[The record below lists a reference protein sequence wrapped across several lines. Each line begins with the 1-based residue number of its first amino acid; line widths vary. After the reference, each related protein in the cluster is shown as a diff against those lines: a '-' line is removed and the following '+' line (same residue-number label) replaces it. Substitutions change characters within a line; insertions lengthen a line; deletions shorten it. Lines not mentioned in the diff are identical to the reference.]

1 MKIAL
6 SVVTSLIIL
15 LFLVACS
22 SDENVASK
30 VVEAPVEVVV
40 EEKLEVVEASALKTL
55 VEEATTDV
63 VESVITDTKIDAKS
77 LYATCISCHGVNG
90 EKAALG
96 KSEVIQAWDAQR
108 TIDALNGYS
117 DGTYGG
123 ALKGMMK
130 AQSDKLDETQKKA
143 IAEYI
148 SNL

>member
-6 SVVTSLIIL
+6 SVLTSLVVL
-15 LFLVACS
+15 VFLVACS
-22 SDENVASK
+22 SDEKAASK
-30 VVEAPVEVVV
+30 VVEAPMEVVV
-40 EEKLEVVEASALKTL
+40 EEKLEVIDAPALKTL
-55 VEEATTDV
+55 VEEATTDI
-63 VESVITDTKIDAKS
+63 VESVIIDTKIDAKL
-77 LYATCISCHGVNG
+77 LYATCISCHGANG

-96 KSEVIQAWDAQR
+96 KSEVIQGWDTQR

-117 DGTYGG
+117 DETYGG
-123 ALKGMMK
+123 AFKVMMK